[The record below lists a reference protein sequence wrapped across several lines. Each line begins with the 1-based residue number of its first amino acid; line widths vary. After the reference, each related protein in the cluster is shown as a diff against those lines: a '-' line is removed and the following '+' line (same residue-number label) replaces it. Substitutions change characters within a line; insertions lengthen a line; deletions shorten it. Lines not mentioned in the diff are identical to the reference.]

1 MYLDEKLK
9 AEEEKDYLQRI
20 EKQLEGYT
28 IENFY
33 EKQYRFGTLIV
44 IANIESSPKEIFEL
58 YKSRNQI
65 EQTFD
70 TFKNLL
76 GADVSYMQDEKAL
89 ETWAFINHISMMMLY
104 KVYSLL
110 RKHKLLSKY
119 SAADLIEHLKYI
131 FKLKINQ
138 QWVTSEIV
146 SKTRIL
152 MDSLELH
159 IT

>member
-1 MYLDEKLK
+1 
-9 AEEEKDYLQRI
+9 
-20 EKQLEGYT
+20 
-28 IENFY
+28 
-33 EKQYRFGTLIV
+33 
-44 IANIESSPKEIFEL
+44 
-58 YKSRNQI
+58 
-65 EQTFD
+65 
-70 TFKNLL
+70 
-76 GADVSYMQDEKAL
+76 MQDEKAL